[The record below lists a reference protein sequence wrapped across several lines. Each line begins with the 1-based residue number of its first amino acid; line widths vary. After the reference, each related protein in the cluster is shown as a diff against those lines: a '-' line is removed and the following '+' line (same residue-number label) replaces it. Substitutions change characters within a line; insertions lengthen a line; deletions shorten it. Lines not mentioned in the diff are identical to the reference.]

1 MIAIKIT
8 TPVTLTIA
16 TTIAKSIFTIKTF
29 FSLLML
35 NICIFYDRYAN
46 DYMITIN
53 IVISIAT
60 SGVTAIATPI
70 SG

>member
-8 TPVTLTIA
+8 TPVTLNIA
-16 TTIAKSIFTIKTF
+16 TTIAKSIFAIQSF

-60 SGVTAIATPI
+60 HLVTAIATAI

>member
-16 TTIAKSIFTIKTF
+16 TTIAKSIFAIQSF

-35 NICIFYDRYAN
+35 NICIFYDRYAI

-60 SGVTAIATPI
+60 SGVTAIATSI

>member
-16 TTIAKSIFTIKTF
+16 TTIAKSIFAIQSF

>member
-60 SGVTAIATPI
+60 HLVTAIATAI